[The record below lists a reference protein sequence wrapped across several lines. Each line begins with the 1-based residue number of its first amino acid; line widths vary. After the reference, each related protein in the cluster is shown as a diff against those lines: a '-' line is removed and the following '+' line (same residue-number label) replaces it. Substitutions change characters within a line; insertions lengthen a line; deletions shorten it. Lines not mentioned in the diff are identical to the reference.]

1 MMKVALPF
9 LMASLLLGSVTAAL
23 QEEEQSF
30 EGMSIEDLE
39 SEIKSKRDEVSPKA
53 IRAIAEMETR
63 EAMESLLRVYD
74 SFASIYM
81 KRELVR
87 ELARFD
93 ELEDAFQP
101 PLNLL
106 MQISVGENPPEL
118 QVAALEELG
127 LCTQNGQTF
136 LALIIDSPAD
146 DSIRER
152 AMELHVRLGGP
163 EDAAFYRSLYERK
176 MSDIQKQIKEASDRR
191 KKTKR
196 KKKGE
201 EEEAKVEL
209 VWPTDK
215 IRGTAMA
222 AILDSMEDSELV
234 KAVDDDRSMTI
245 KRTALAELARRNH
258 RKAPE
263 FADDIIV
270 SVNFR
275 GTDRALAAEI
285 LIEDQGAEAVPDL
298 IDIALKS
305 NTPEVLRQR
314 IAELLSEM
322 KDEDVDK
329 KTSKLV
335 GNGKTPQKTFTNR
348 TKQQQSDEKLIKK
361 VRKSIRDKDAKVAMA
376 AMDAVAARR
385 AREAVEDLEKV
396 LAKTK
401 VDDVRAAA
409 LRTLSAVYDGENEW
423 VDRLIEYTNAE
434 DLDMRNAALFEVAR
448 LGRRTTA
455 DLFLEALKNDNWS
468 TRLIA
473 LKALEDQRSGE
484 YLKPIVEQM
493 QAETGR
499 MQIEFGEALFRLT
512 GQPFGKRAGTW
523 KRWLA
528 EECDEAESISES
540 EVEQLIAAAEERR
553 LKQVSNAMFFGIRI
567 DSHRVLFILD
577 VSGSMNEPLR
587 AEYLG
592 ESGRPR
598 IDYAKD
604 ELLKAINAL
613 EANALFNI
621 APFSG
626 GVESWLEDGVA
637 SADEMTREDATIYVE
652 RLGANGGTNLFGAIE
667 FGFQDPDVDTIFVLS
682 DGEPSVGDIIDPQLI
697 RDEVALMN
705 ETRNIVINSIAVGG
719 SLQILEW
726 LAEDSGG
733 SYVEV
738 Q

>member
-1 MMKVALPF
+1 MKVALPF
-9 LMASLLLGSVTAAL
+9 LVASFLLGSVAAAP
-23 QEEEQSF
+23 QEEEQPSF
-30 EGMSIEDLE
+30 EGMSLEDLE
-39 SEIKSKRDEVSPKA
+39 QEIKKKRDEVDTGAIKA
-53 IRAIAEMETR
+53 VAEMETR
-63 EAMESLLRVYD
+63 EAMETLLRVYD

-101 PLNLL
+101 PLELL
-106 MQISVGENPPEL
+106 MQIAVGENPPEL

-127 LCTQNGQTF
+127 LCTKNGQTF

-146 DSIRER
+146 DTIRER

-163 EDAAFYRSLYERK
+163 EDAAYYRSLYERK
-176 MSDIQKQIKEASDRR
+176 MSDIQKQIKEANDRR
-191 KKTKR
+191 KKKKR

-201 EEEAKVEL
+201 EEEPKVEI
-209 VWPTDK
+209 VWPTAK
-215 IRGTAMA
+215 IRGGAMA
-222 AILDSMEDSELV
+222 AILESMDDGELV
-234 KAVDDDRSMTI
+234 KAFEEDRSMTI
-245 KRTALAELARRNH
+245 KRTALGELARRNH

-263 FADDIIV
+263 FAEAIIG

-285 LIEDQGAEAVPDL
+285 LLDDQGAEAAPDL
-298 IDIALKS
+298 IDLALKS

-314 IAELLSEM
+314 IADLLSDM
-322 KDEDVDK
+322 KDEDIDK
-329 KTSKLV
+329 MTSKLV
-335 GNGKTPQKTFTNR
+335 GKGKAPQKTFAMR
-348 TKQQQSDEKLIKK
+348 ATKHLSDEKLAKK
-361 VRKSIRDKDAKVAMA
+361 VRKSVRDKDEKVAMA

-385 AREAVEDLEKV
+385 DREAVDDLEKV

-401 VDDVRAAA
+401 SDDIRAAA
-409 LRTLSAVYDGENEW
+409 LRTLSAIYDGENEW
-423 VDRLIEYTNAE
+423 VDRLVEYTTAE

-448 LGRRTTA
+448 LGRRTSA
-455 DLFLEALKNDNWS
+455 PLFLEALKNENWS

-473 LKALEDQRSGE
+473 LKALEEQRSRE
-484 YLKPIVEQM
+484 YLAPIVEQM
-493 QAETGR
+493 QSETGR
-499 MQIEFGEALFRLT
+499 LQIEFGEALFRLT
-512 GQPFGKRAGTW
+512 GQTFGKRAGTW
-523 KRWLA
+523 KRWL
-528 EECDEAESISES
+528 EDEGDDVEIISEE

-553 LKQVSNAMFFGIRI
+553 LKEISNASFFGIRI
-567 DSHRVLFILD
+567 ESHRVLFILD

-587 AEYLG
+587 AEYIG

-626 GVESWLEDGVA
+626 GVESWLEDGIA

-667 FGFQDPDVDTIFVLS
+667 FGFEDPDVDTIFILS
-682 DGEPSVGDIIDPQLI
+682 DGVPSVGDIIDPQLI
-697 RDEVALMN
+697 RDEIELMN
-705 ETRNIVINSIAVGG
+705 ETRNIVINTIAVGG